1 MLTNVAVSLR
11 QKELKTSGSL
21 FGEVKGQESA
31 EKQKIRSTA
40 MECHSVTK
48 VQSDRRWTRSCPS
61 CTHGALGTAR
71 GWDAGCWG
79 LSHSAVTAQPQV
91 PVAAGSS
98 AGLSLRR
105 WRGGRARITVGQQI
119 PPAPNAGR
127 SAPTSS
133 GENGQTASSSAP
145 ALHRLLV
152 PLSASSLL
160 SLDAETT
167 AVSARGLSQGHL
179 VPDSCVFPGDSQL
192 TASVAF
198 A

>member
-1 MLTNVAVSLR
+1 
-11 QKELKTSGSL
+11 
-21 FGEVKGQESA
+21 
-31 EKQKIRSTA
+31 

-48 VQSDRRWTRSCPS
+48 VQSDRRWTRSCLS

-71 GWDAGCWG
+71 GWGAGCWG
-79 LSHSAVTAQPQV
+79 LSQSAVTTQPQV

-105 WRGGRARITVGQQI
+105 WCGGRARITVGQQI

-127 SAPTSS
+127 SSTSS

-145 ALHRLLV
+145 ALHKLLV
-152 PLSASSLL
+152 PLSTSSLL

-179 VPDSCVFPGDSQL
+179 VPDSYVFPGDSQL